1 MLIYAL
7 VAGVLFGLYFS
18 LVGIGLNL
26 VFGVMR
32 IVNLAH
38 GDFLMLGAFVAFGV
52 VTLAGIDPLFA
63 VPLAF
68 VIFVLV
74 GLLLY
79 WVLVPRLQGSV
90 NPEMLSIILF
100 FGLSQVIEAV
110 TTIFFGTSERSI
122 QSRALGTV
130 FSTIKIKL
138 FGGKPG
144 ASGPIQIFG
153 QGFPA
158 AWVIAAVTS
167 LIAIALVYVYL
178 YRTRLGTLTRAVMSR
193 RDEALG
199 DRHRCRSRLGR
210 GLRHRAGACGGGR
223 RVRALHVRIGDAGV
237 RRRCDRHLVR
247 HRGAGLARQSPG
259 HRARRRGLWRLLHA
273 GADLSQF
280 MGRSFALC
288 APDLHPAAASER
300 PARKAGAR
308 CLAPSNTRCSSSLPL
323 IAVFA
328 VLPGV
333 YQNHLLLFNFVIF
346 LILAQGVNIIYGF
359 TGYLPFG
366 YVGFFGAGA
375 YGFAILVMHYQAPA
389 PLAVLAGG
397 AGRRRAG
404 AVADAAVAAVRRLF
418 RHRQSRGI
426 AGGAALRRQSG
437 AGEHHAR
444 AVRRLA
450 HRHLQSDAGLCRRA
464 GRAGADARRR
474 RVPEELPLRPG
485 AAGGAGRCGLSAS
498 MAGVDVVRM
507 RVIAWLASAL
517 VAGLAGG
524 VYAWYVSVFYPDNVF
539 SGDFSIFAIVFALFG
554 GVATITGPI
563 VGVIILYG
571 IYNLIGFTTPQYFQ
585 LIYGL
590 LIMGL
595 VLFLPAGLVSLATRR
610 GWHVP

>member
-1 MLIYAL
+1 MMRLQDLKPDAGSEALMLIYAL

-74 GLLLY
+74 GMLLY

-100 FGLSQVIEAV
+100 FGLSQVIEAI
-110 TTIFFGTSERSI
+110 TTIFSGTSERSI
-122 QSRALGTV
+122 QSRAARHGVLDHQGQV
-130 FSTIKIKL
+130 VRRQA
-138 FGGKPG
+138 GRG
-144 ASGPIQIFG
+144 GPIQIFG

-158 AWVIAAVTS
+158 PWVIAAVTS

-193 RDEALG
+193 RDEALATG
-199 DRHRCRSRLGR
+199 IDVDRVSAAAFGIGLG
-210 GLRHRAGACGGGR
+210 LAGGRR
-223 RVRALHVRIGDAGV
+223 RVRALHVRIGDAGL
-237 RRRCDRHLVR
+237 RRRCDRHVVC
-247 HRGAGLARQSPG
+247 HRGAGIARQSLG
-259 HRARRRGLWRLLHA
+259 HRARRRGLRRLLHA
-273 GADLSQF
+273 GADLSQL
-280 MGRSFALC
+280 MGRPFALC
-288 APDLHPAAASER
+288 AADLHPAAASER

-308 CLAPSNTRCSSSLPL
+308 CLMPSNTRCSSCVPL
-323 IAVFA
+323 IVVFA

-389 PLAVLAGG
+389 VVAVLVGG
-397 AGRRRAG
+397 AGRRRARP
-404 AVADAAVAAVRRLF
+404 AADAAVAAVRRLF

-426 AGGAALRRQSG
+426 AGGAAFRRQSG
-437 AGEHHAR
+437 AGR
-444 AVRRLA
+444 ASRK
-450 HRHLQSDAGLCRRA
+450 G
-464 GRAGADARRR
+464 
-474 RVPEELPLRPG
+474 PT
-485 AAGGAGRCGLSAS
+485 AS
-498 MAGVDVVRM
+498 R
-507 RVIAWLASAL
+507 
-517 VAGLAGG
+517 
-524 VYAWYVSVFYPDNVF
+524 
-539 SGDFSIFAIVFALFG
+539 
-554 GVATITGPI
+554 
-563 VGVIILYG
+563 
-571 IYNLIGFTTPQYFQ
+571 
-585 LIYGL
+585 
-590 LIMGL
+590 
-595 VLFLPAGLVSLATRR
+595 
-610 GWHVP
+610 